1 MKTIEYVI
9 IDGKVESEWLLLL
22 NSDEEVS
29 LKKMEVIEFLK
40 NHLLYYFSK
49 DKSTLNIRKL
59 IFNSVNTFSRNK
71 DISFKRIY
79 LN

>member
-29 LKKMEVIEFLK
+29 LKKMEVIELLK